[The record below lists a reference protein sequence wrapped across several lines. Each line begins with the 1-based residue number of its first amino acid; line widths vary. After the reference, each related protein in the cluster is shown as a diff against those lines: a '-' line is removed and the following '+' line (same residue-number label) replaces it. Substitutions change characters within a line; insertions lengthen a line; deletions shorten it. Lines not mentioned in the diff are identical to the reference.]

1 MKKVLIF
8 TLTFGL
14 FSNSCQNDSESSPK
28 ISSVILEPCEY
39 VEVLIQI
46 MEEID
51 SEAKGNNVKKKL
63 RLLEDKGE
71 YIAGLAVEIYG
82 KKRLKNCTRFSKF
95 QKLEEKYPL

>member
-8 TLTFGL
+8 ALTFGL

-51 SEAKGNNVKKKL
+51 SEAIGNNVKKKI
-63 RLLEDKGE
+63 RLLEDNGE
-71 YIAGLAVEIYG
+71 YVAGLAVEIYG
-82 KKRLKNCTRFSKF
+82 KKDLKIVLDFPSFRN
-95 QKLEEKYPL
+95 